1 MNNKEAVRKQDN
13 KTVIFEKLIES
24 IMIEEVDSEGIEDLS
39 SSVES
44 PDDAAK
50 LISKI
55 ERVIKSKK
63 TIF

>member
-1 MNNKEAVRKQDN
+1 M
-13 KTVIFEKLIES
+13 ES

-44 PDDAAK
+44 PDGAAE

-55 ERVIKSKK
+55 GRVIKSKK
-63 TIF
+63 INFFSIGLSPRSNF

>member
-1 MNNKEAVRKQDN
+1 
-13 KTVIFEKLIES
+13 
-24 IMIEEVDSEGIEDLS
+24 MIEEVDSQGIEDLS

-55 ERVIKSKK
+55 ERVIKIKK
-63 TIF
+63 QYFSIGLSPRHNF